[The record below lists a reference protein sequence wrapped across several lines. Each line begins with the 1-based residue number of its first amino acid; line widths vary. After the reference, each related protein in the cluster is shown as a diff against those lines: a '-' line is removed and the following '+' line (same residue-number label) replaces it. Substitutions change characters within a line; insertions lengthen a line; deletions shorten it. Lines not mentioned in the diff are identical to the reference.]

1 VIRLLADA
9 DLARQSPL
17 PKAAIGTCLAL
28 IKDKIIQE
36 VPMDALE
43 LLKQDHQ
50 KVKQLFERGQ
60 GTEDKKQQ
68 KQIFKEIKSELETHA
83 RIEETIFYPAM
94 QEHEELKDMVLESLE
109 EHKQMK
115 TVLREMSRVS
125 PSSERFKPMFK
136 LLKDDVEHHA
146 VEEEEQKM
154 FPKIRKLI
162 EGAEL
167 QQLGEELDA
176 AKHKRIRK
184 AS

>member
-1 VIRLLADA
+1 
-9 DLARQSPL
+9 
-17 PKAAIGTCLAL
+17 
-28 IKDKIIQE
+28 
-36 VPMDALE
+36 
-43 LLKQDHQ
+43 
-50 KVKQLFERGQ
+50 
-60 GTEDKKQQ
+60 
-68 KQIFKEIKSELETHA
+68 
-83 RIEETIFYPAM
+83 
-94 QEHEELKDMVLESLE
+94 
-109 EHKQMK
+109 
-115 TVLREMSRVS
+115 
-125 PSSERFKPMFK
+125 MFK